1 MAENHRQL
9 DAMKFSE
16 PPTPDVVLRRLRD
29 GSADLLYLAAVGRAF
44 PSVAAQALQQ
54 LENDRRRMERKFWA
68 TDPAEIR
75 RVTEREGN
83 GE

>member
-1 MAENHRQL
+1 MAENHKQL
-9 DAMKFSE
+9 DAMTHGT
-16 PPTPDVVLRRLRD
+16 PPTPEVVLRRLRD
-29 GSADLLYLAAVGRAF
+29 GTADLLYLAAVARTY
-44 PSVAAQALQQ
+44 PSVAAQALQSI
-54 LENDRRRMERKFWA
+54 ENDRRQMERKFWA